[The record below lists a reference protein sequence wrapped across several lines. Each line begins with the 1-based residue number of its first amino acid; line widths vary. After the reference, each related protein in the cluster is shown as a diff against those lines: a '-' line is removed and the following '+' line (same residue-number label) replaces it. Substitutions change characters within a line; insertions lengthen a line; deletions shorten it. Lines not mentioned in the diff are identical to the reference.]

1 MSRFD
6 LHGEAINFTKVTK
19 SFHLAKSS
27 KEKGSSETPLMKQY
41 NAIKVKHP
49 EALLLF
55 RVGDFYETFGQDAVT
70 ASKILG
76 IILTKRKN
84 GAAAHIELAG
94 FPHHSLNT
102 YLPKLVRAG
111 ERVAICDQL
120 EDPKLTKKIVKRGVT
135 ELVTPGV
142 SFNDEVLDQRKN
154 NFLCGIHL
162 SDKSHG
168 IAFLDVSTGEFLV
181 AEGNHEYLQK
191 LISGFRPSEIIFQKN
206 KKTDFENIFGSE
218 HYSFRL
224 DEWIFTK
231 DYAEETLNNQFQT
244 KTLKGFGI
252 DNLPKATIAAGAIFH
267 YLGENQHKKLE
278 HIASISRI
286 EEERYVWL
294 DRFTVRNLELLSST
308 NENAKTLSE
317 ILDETQTAMGGR
329 MLKRWMVLPLKNK
342 APIER
347 RLSVV
352 SFLKEHQ
359 ELSFELSQRL
369 KNIGDLERLIS
380 KVAVGKVNPKE
391 VAHLKRTLTEIPSIK
406 ALLQKKSNPKGLT
419 EMLNKLDP
427 CEKLVGL
434 IDQTLAEEP
443 AGQFGKGEVI
453 HSGWNKELDELR
465 EIAYHGKDFL
475 AEMQERESD
484 RTGIPSLK
492 IAFNNVFGYYIEVRN
507 THKDKV
513 PEEWIRKQT
522 LVNAER
528 YITEELKTYEHKIL
542 GAEEKILSLEQRLFQ
557 ELILEMADYIS
568 PIQTNAQILGRIDCL
583 LSFAMVA
590 EKHNYCKP
598 SINEGTKLNI
608 TKGRHPVIEQ
618 AMPLGEPYV
627 ANDLMLDPESQQIMM
642 ITGPNMSG
650 KSALL
655 RQTALIVLM
664 AQMGCF
670 VPAEKAEI
678 GVVDKVFTRV
688 GASDNIS
695 SGESTFMVEM
705 NETASILNNISPRS
719 LILLDEIGRG
729 TSTYDGISI
738 AWAIAEYLH
747 ESNKAK
753 CKTLFA
759 THYHELNEMTH
770 KFERIKNFNVAVK
783 EVGKKILFIRKLTEG
798 GSEHSFGIHVAKM
811 AGMPKSVL
819 RRSEQML
826 QELESR
832 HAGGDKK
839 SSKEIKAALNDS
851 MQLSFF
857 QLNDPV
863 LEQIHDELKN
873 VDING
878 LTPMDALLKLNEI
891 KKLIGN

>member
-55 RVGDFYETFGQDAVT
+55 RVGDFYETFGQDAIT

-507 THKDKV
+507 AHKDKV

-670 VPAEKAEI
+670 VPAEKADI

>member
-55 RVGDFYETFGQDAVT
+55 RVGDFYETFGQDAIT

-434 IDQTLAEEP
+434 IYQTLAEEP

-507 THKDKV
+507 AHKDKV

-832 HAGGDKK
+832 HAGGNKK
-839 SSKEIKAALNDS
+839 SSKEIKATLNDS

>member
-391 VAHLKRTLTEIPSIK
+391 VAHLKRTLTEIPNIK

-475 AEMQERESD
+475 AEMQKRESD

-507 THKDKV
+507 AHKDKV

>member
-1 MSRFD
+1 MHR
-6 LHGEAINFTKVTK
+6 EAINFTKVTK

-142 SFNDEVLDQRKN
+142 SFNDEVLEQRKN
-154 NFLCGIHL
+154 NFLCGIYL
-162 SDKSHG
+162 SDKTHG
-168 IAFLDVSTGEFLV
+168 ISFLDVSTGEFLI

-206 KKTDFENIFGSE
+206 KKIDFENAFGSE
-218 HYSFRL
+218 HYTFRL
-224 DEWIFTK
+224 DEWIFTI

-267 YLGENQHKKLE
+267 YLGENQHKRLD
-278 HIASISRI
+278 HITSISRI
-286 EEERYVWL
+286 EEEQYVWL

-308 NENAKTLSE
+308 NENAKTLSD

-406 ALLQKKSNPKGLT
+406 TLLQKKSNPKGLT

-427 CEKLVGL
+427 CEKLVAL
-434 IDQTLAEEP
+434 IDKTLAEEP

-475 AEMQERESD
+475 AEMQRRESE

-507 THKDKV
+507 SHKDKV

-528 YITEELKTYEHKIL
+528 YITEELKIYEQKIL
-542 GAEEKILSLEQRLFQ
+542 GAEEKILALEQRLFQ
-557 ELILEMADYIS
+557 ELILEMAAYIL

-583 LSFAMVA
+583 LSFATVA

-608 TKGRHPVIEQ
+608 NKGRHPVIEQ

-627 ANDLMLDPESQQIMM
+627 ANDLILDPESQQIMM

-747 ESNKAK
+747 ESKKAK

-770 KFERIKNFNVAVK
+770 KFKRIKNFNVAVK

-811 AGMPKSVL
+811 AGMPSSVL

-832 HAGGDKK
+832 HSGGNKK